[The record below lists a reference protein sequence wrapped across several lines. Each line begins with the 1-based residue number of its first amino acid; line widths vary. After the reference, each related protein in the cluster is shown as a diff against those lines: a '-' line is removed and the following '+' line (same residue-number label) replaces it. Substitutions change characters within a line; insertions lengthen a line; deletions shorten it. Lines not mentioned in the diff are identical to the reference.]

1 MINGTFA
8 TGAIGIFAVVLCCLL
23 AIALWRLS
31 AGGSVAR
38 KLSILLL
45 IEGVTLVTSGYIDL
59 LIGFPEQFYTEHP
72 LWLQVCFIIHT
83 LGDCVMLALY
93 PPFLASALQTKFTQP
108 FSKRPVRFALW
119 VIAAVFFV
127 AIQLSPLKFGALL
140 LYLMLSMTFAFAFV
154 ASIHAWRSSS
164 AGIARDRARIF
175 VIAFGVR
182 DLCWG
187 FVYVDGIRAI
197 LAGTYL
203 VEPEPEYFYL
213 IYAFGTL
220 FAIPLIAYGI
230 LRTQLFDIDLRI
242 RWTIKQST
250 MAAIFVAFVYLIS
263 EGADRFLSSELGNW
277 AGLLASAL
285 VVFFLAPLQRFA
297 ERVANAAMPN
307 TTDTPEY
314 AAFRKLQ
321 VYEAAIAEAQQEGAG
336 ISDRERALLNRLRE
350 SLGITESDAARIESE
365 LRKQLPSYG

>member
-1 MINGTFA
+1 VTDFVYG
-8 TGAIGIFAVVLCCLL
+8 GIGILAVAMCLAFAVT
-23 AIALWRLS
+23 LWRVGS
-31 AGGSVAR
+31 SGSVAR
-38 KLSILLL
+38 KLSLLL
-45 IEGVTLVTSGYIDL
+45 VIEGITLLSAGYVGKVL
-59 LIGFPEQFYTEHP
+59 SLREEFFLEHP
-72 LWLQVCFIIHT
+72 NWVQIEFVLHT
-83 LGDCVMLALY
+83 FGDCLMLALY
-93 PPFLASALQTKFTQP
+93 PVFLATALQTKLVRP
-108 FSKRPVRFALW
+108 FAHKRVQIGLA
-119 VIAAVFFV
+119 IV
-127 AIQLSPLKFGALL
+127 AIASFIAVQLGPLEFGAVL
-140 LYLMLSMTFAFAFV
+140 LYLMLALTFAFALV
-154 ASIHAWRSSS
+154 ASTHAWLSAS
-164 AGIARDRARIF
+164 AGITRDRARIF
-175 VIAFGVR
+175 VVAFGVR

-187 FVYVDGIRAI
+187 FIYLDSI
-197 LAGTYL
+197 LSILSGRYM

-213 IYAFGTL
+213 VYALGTL

-250 MAAIFVAFVYLIS
+250 LAAIFVAFVYLIS

-307 TTDTPEY
+307 TNDTPEY

-321 VYEAAIAEAQQEGAG
+321 VYESAIAEAQQEGAG

-350 SLGITESDAARIESE
+350 SLGITEADAVRIESE
-365 LRKQLPSYG
+365 LLKKLPAFG

>member
-1 MINGTFA
+1 MSSAFG
-8 TGAIGIFAVVLCCLL
+8 IGVVGMVAVVSCFLL

-31 AGGSVAR
+31 PSGSVAR

-45 IEGVTLVTSGYIDL
+45 VEGVTLVTSGYIDL
-59 LIGFPEQFYTEHP
+59 VLGLSDPFYSEHP
-72 LWLQVCFIIHT
+72 LWRAGCFVVHT

-93 PPFLASALQTKFTQP
+93 PPFLASALQTKFTRP
-108 FSKRPVRFALW
+108 FARKSARTALW
-119 VIAAVFFV
+119 VIAAAFFV
-127 AIQLSPLKFGALL
+127 AIQMAPLMFSALL
-140 LYLMLSMTFAFAFV
+140 LYLMLSITFAFAFV
-154 ASIHAWRSSS
+154 VSIHAWRSAV
-164 AGIARDRARIF
+164 AGIARDRALIF

-187 FVYVDGIRAI
+187 FVYIDGIRAI
-197 LAGTYL
+197 LAGTYM

-250 MAAIFVAFVYLIS
+250 LAAIFVAFVYLIS

-321 VYEAAIAEAQQEGAG
+321 VYESAIAEAQQEGAG

-350 SLGITESDAARIESE
+350 SLGITEPDAARIETE
-365 LRKQLPSYG
+365 LLKQLPSPG